1 MQTIGLVNGD
11 FALDSGNFLTL
22 TGKDK
27 IRQDL
32 ALALTEE
39 FGDDRFHPQ
48 WGSIIKRYLGQ
59 LINSQLQLLVKAEV
73 LRVVKNYIAVQQAE
87 VLADTQVD
95 VVGRFSTADV
105 VRQVLSVSATSTYDT
120 INVVLVL
127 ETLDRTT
134 VQIRK
139 QLVL

>member
-1 MQTIGLVNGD
+1 MLTFGLLSGD
-11 FALDSGNFLTL
+11 FALDSGNFLTI

-32 ALALTEE
+32 ALALSEE

-59 LINSQLQLLVKAEV
+59 LVNPQLQQLVKAEV
-73 LRVVKNYIAVQQAE
+73 LRVVKNYIAVQQAD
-87 VLADTQVD
+87 VLADSQVD
-95 VVGRFSTADV
+95 VMGRFNTSDV
-105 VRQVLSVSATSTYDT
+105 VRQVLAVNTSATRDT

-127 ETLDRTT
+127 ETLDRTS

-139 QLVL
+139 QLVI